1 MLLRHFDIGVWQVD
15 FVDDRNEFEALLL
28 REMDIGDSLG
38 LHALG
43 GIDDQQRPFAGCER
57 AGHLVGKVHMAW
69 GVREVEF
76 IVSPVFGRVF
86 HRDRV
91 GFDRDAALALEVH
104 GVEEL
109 LLRLSFLD
117 SSRGLQQTVGKGRLA
132 VINVGDDAEIARV
145 LDGHEKSGNI
155 REPSRRVNLRVR
167 SEDLR

>member
-1 MLLRHFDIGVWQVD
+1 M
-15 FVDDRNEFEALLL
+15 
-28 REMDIGDSLG
+28 S
-38 LHALG
+38 
-43 GIDDQQRPFAGCER
+43 
-57 AGHLVGKVHMAW
+57 W

-76 IVSPVFGRVF
+76 IMRPVFGRVF

-91 GFDRDAALALEVH
+91 GFDRDAALALKVH

-117 SSRGLQQTVGKGRLA
+117 GSRGLQQTVGKGRLA

-155 REPSRRVNLRVR
+155 REPSRWVNLRVR